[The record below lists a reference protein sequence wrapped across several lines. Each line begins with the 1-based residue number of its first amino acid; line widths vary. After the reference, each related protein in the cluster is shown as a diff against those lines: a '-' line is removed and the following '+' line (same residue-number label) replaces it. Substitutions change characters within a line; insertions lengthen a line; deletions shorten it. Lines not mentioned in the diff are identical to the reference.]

1 MSIETDSL
9 HKPFMKWLDDCGIK
23 YRRISPKN
31 HYRDTSD
38 GIPDFEVFIHTN
50 PLFIEF
56 KTEAK
61 YKLKD
66 NNLSTNQIKW
76 IDYLTAH
83 DYKVLVTCDLKEAII
98 FVQEY
103 K

>member
-9 HKPFMKWLDDCGIK
+9 HKPFMKWLDDRGIK

-31 HYRDTSD
+31 HYRDSSD
-38 GIPDFEVFIHTN
+38 GVPDFEVMINTN

-56 KTEAK
+56 KTPEK

-66 NNLSTNQIKW
+66 NDLKPKQIEW

-83 DYKVLVTCDLKEAII
+83 DYKVLVTCDLKEAIR

>member
-1 MSIETDSL
+1 MSNEIEEL
-9 HKPFMKWLDDCGIK
+9 HKPFMAWLEVCNIR
-23 YRRISPKN
+23 YRRNNPGN
-31 HYRDTSD
+31 HKRSTDD
-38 GIPDFEVFIHTN
+38 GIMDFEVFIHTN

-83 DYKVLVTCDLKEAII
+83 DYKVLVTCDLKEAIR